1 MLCQERHIG
10 LFLAGEEVFLHAD
23 VSGQNL
29 VLLVWDYITTSRY
42 VRNIARL
49 ITDNIQSTIAF
60 QAALS

>member
-1 MLCQERHIG
+1 MLCQEGHIG